1 MRTLFMRTLLA
12 IPIAATLSAASAQ
25 TLEPPTQPKLNLT
38 LEDRYTIKEIIKD
51 LRVAPAPGKQDV
63 SIGIEVPSSVRLE
76 PMPAEVAAKVPKIK
90 SHLFFVEDNKIV
102 LVEVK
107 DRKIVDVIE

>member
-1 MRTLFMRTLLA
+1 MRILTAMALATVLLS
-12 IPIAATLSAASAQ
+12 PVAASAQ

-38 LEDRYTIKEIIKD
+38 LQDRYTIKELIKD

-63 SIGIEVPSSVRLE
+63 SIGNEVPGNIKLE

-90 SHLFFVEDNKIV
+90 SHLFFVEGNKIV
-102 LVEVK
+102 LVEAK
-107 DRKIVDVIE
+107 DRKVVDVIE

>member
-1 MRTLFMRTLLA
+1 MRVWPAMVVATVLLS
-12 IPIAATLSAASAQ
+12 PVAASAQ
-25 TLEPPTQPKLNLT
+25 ALEPPTQPKVNLT
-38 LEDRYTIKEIIKD
+38 LQDRYTIKELIKE

-63 SIGIEVPSSVRLE
+63 SIIKLE

-90 SHLFFVEDNKIV
+90 SHLFFVEGNKIV
-102 LVEVK
+102 LVEAK